1 MPEGSMPVFGQPR
14 QNGTHRSGICPRR
27 STALR
32 RTETTAAGLIYIV
45 KELLG
50 EGMSDYKSL

>member
-1 MPEGSMPVFGQPR
+1 MPVSGQPR
-14 QNGTHRSGICPRR
+14 QNGTHRSGIRPRR